1 LHIYTFYVQIYTYFE
16 YFKNTSKNCFIFETQ
31 NLIMKDEIRK
41 VIILGSGALKIG
53 EAGEFDYSG
62 SQALK
67 ALKEEGI
74 ETVLINPN
82 IATVQTSENI
92 ADKIYFLPVNPW
104 FVEKVIAKEL
114 PDGVL
119 LSFGGQTALNCGTEL
134 YRTGIFEKYNV
145 KVLGTPVTAIMDTED
160 RELFV
165 TRLNEIDIKTPRSIA
180 VTGVDESIDAAE
192 KLGFPV
198 IIRAAY
204 ALGGQG
210 SGFAL
215 NADELRTLAFK
226 AFSYTNQILV
236 EESLK
241 GWKEV
246 EYEVVRDRYDNC
258 ITVCN
263 MENFDPLGIH
273 TGESIVVA
281 PSQTLT
287 NSEYHMLRELSIRII
302 RHIGIIGECNVQ
314 YALDPNSED
323 YRVIEVNARL
333 SRSSALAS
341 KATGYPLAF
350 IAAKLGLGWGLH
362 ELKNSVTKTTTACFE
377 PALDYIVCKIPRW
390 DLNKF
395 QGVSHLIG
403 SSMKSV
409 GEVMAIGR
417 TFEEAIQ
424 KGLRMIGQGMHGFVG
439 NRNLSF
445 EDIERELSEP
455 TDMRIFSIAEALEVG
470 IPIERI
476 YDLTR
481 IDKWFLFKL
490 KNIIDTKNVLS
501 EYKSIEELP
510 KDLLLQAKIK
520 GFSDFQIA
528 RHVVKPDP
536 SSINREM
543 LRVRAFRKAMGIKPY
558 VRQIDTL
565 AAEYPAVTNYLYL
578 TYSGTEHDI
587 SYEDDKRSVIVL
599 GSGAYRIG
607 SSVEFDWCS
616 VNAIN
621 TIRKEG
627 FRSVMIN
634 YNPETVSTDYDI
646 CDRLYFDELS
656 FERVMDIVD
665 LEKPKGV
672 IVSMGGQI
680 PNNLAMRLH
689 VENVNVLGTSPVSI
703 DQAENRHKFSYMLDT
718 LKVDQPRWKELSNI
732 EDIYDFV
739 DRIGFPVL
747 VRPSYVLSGA
757 AMNIVSNKSELSHF
771 LDLASQ
777 VSKQHPVVVSEF
789 IENAKEIEIDAVARD
804 GEIMAYA
811 ISEHVE
817 FAGVHSGDATIV
829 FPPQKLYFE
838 TVRRIKRISREI
850 SRELKITGPFNIQ
863 FLAKDNDIKVIECNL
878 RASRS
883 MPFVSKVLKINL
895 IELATKIMLGV
906 PAEKPHKSVF
916 DLDYVG
922 VKAPQFSFSRLAMA
936 DPVLGVDMSSTGEVG
951 CIGEGFYEAIL
962 KAMFSVGYRVPVKSI
977 LLSTGP
983 AKSKAELLSS
993 AKALKEKGYKLYATR
1008 GTQVFLQN
1016 AGIEAEVAY
1025 WPDEKKSPNTIELIR
1040 SKEVDLVVNIPKD
1053 LSASELN
1060 NDYSIRRSAIDF
1072 NVPLLTNTRVASA
1085 FILAFCRLNENDI
1098 AIKSWDEYK

>member
-1 LHIYTFYVQIYTYFE
+1 
-16 YFKNTSKNCFIFETQ
+16 
-31 NLIMKDEIRK
+31 MKAEIKK

-74 ETVLINPN
+74 YTILINPN
-82 IATVQTSENI
+82 IATVQTSEEL
-92 ADKIYFLPVNPW
+92 ADKIYFLPVTPY
-104 FVEKVIAKEL
+104 FVEKIIAIEL
-114 PDGVL
+114 PEGIL
-119 LSFGGQTALNCGTEL
+119 LSFGGQTALNCGTQL
-134 YRTGIFEKYNV
+134 YLNGIFQKYGV
-145 KVLGTPVTAIMDTED
+145 EVLGTPVKAIMDTED

-165 TRLNEIDIKTPRSIA
+165 KKLGEIDIKTPRSIA
-180 VTGVDESIDAAE
+180 VNGPEEAVKAAGR
-192 KLGFPV
+192 LGFPV

-204 ALGGQG
+204 TLGGQG
-210 SGFAL
+210 SGFAS
-215 NADELRTLAFK
+215 NIEELRTLASK
-226 AFSYTNQILV
+226 AFSYTGQILV

-287 NSEYHMLRELSIRII
+287 NSEYHKLRELSIRII

-314 YALDPNSED
+314 YALSPESED

-350 IAAKLGLGWGLH
+350 IAAKLGLGYGLH
-362 ELKNSVTKTTTACFE
+362 ELKNSVTKNTTACFE

-395 QGVSHLIG
+395 KGVSHQIG

-417 TFEEAIQ
+417 SFEEVIQ
-424 KGLRMIGQGMHGFVG
+424 KGLRMIGQGMHGFTG
-439 NRNLSF
+439 NRNHEFSNL
-445 EDIERELSEP
+445 EHELAEP
-455 TDMRIFSIAEALEVG
+455 TDMRIFVIAKALEKRMSVDK
-470 IPIERI
+470 I
-476 YDLTR
+476 YDLTK
-481 IDKWFLFKL
+481 IDKWFLYKL
-490 KNIIDTKNVLS
+490 NNIISVS
-501 EYKSIEELP
+501 EELSGFNSLDDVP
-510 KDLLLQAKIK
+510 EELFRQAKIY

-528 RHVVKPDP
+528 RHVLKSEIVN
-536 SSINREM
+536 INNDVAK
-543 LRVRAFRKAMGIKPY
+543 VRDFRKNLGIIPY
-558 VRQIDTL
+558 ARQIDTL

-578 TYSGTEHDI
+578 TYSASEHDI
-587 SYEDDKRSVIVL
+587 SFNHDQKSMIVL

-616 VNAIN
+616 VNSVE
-621 TIRKEG
+621 TIKKEG

-646 CDRLYFDELS
+646 CDRLYFDELT
-656 FERVMDIVD
+656 FERVLDVIE
-665 LEKPKGV
+665 LEQPGGV
-672 IVSMGGQI
+672 IVSVGGQI

-689 VENVNVLGTSPVSI
+689 ERNVPVLGTSPLSI
-703 DQAENRHKFSYMLDT
+703 DRAENRHKFSQMCDNLNIN
-718 LKVDQPRWKELSNI
+718 QPKWKELSSI
-732 EDIYDFV
+732 EDIYEFV

-747 VRPSYVLSGA
+747 IRPSYVLSGA
-757 AMNIVSNKSELSHF
+757 AMNVVSNKNELSHY
-771 LDLASQ
+771 LELAAQ
-777 VSKQHPVVVSEF
+777 VSKQYPVVVSEF
-789 IENAKEIEIDAVARD
+789 IENAKEIEVDAVARK
-804 GEIMAYA
+804 GEVIAYA

-817 FAGVHSGDATIV
+817 FAGVHSGDATMV
-829 FPPQKLYFE
+829 FPAQKIYFE
-838 TVRRIKRISREI
+838 TARRIKRISRLI
-850 SRELKITGPFNIQ
+850 SRELNISGPFNIQ

-895 IELATKIMLGV
+895 IELATKVMLGIGV
-906 PAEKPHKSVF
+906 EKPNKSVF

-922 VKAPQFSFSRLAMA
+922 VKAPQFSFSRLAKA

-962 KAMFSVGYRVPVKSI
+962 KAMFSVGYRVPQKSI

-983 AKSKAELLSS
+983 ARSKVELLNS
-993 AKALKEKGYKLYATR
+993 ARALVARGHRLYATR
-1008 GTQVFLQN
+1008 GTQIFLKN
-1016 AGIEAEVAY
+1016 AGIDADVAY
-1025 WPDEKKSPNTIELIR
+1025 WPDENRSPNTIELIKTR
-1040 SKEVDLVVNIPKD
+1040 EVDLVVNIPKD
-1053 LSASELN
+1053 LSDIELN
-1060 NDYSIRRSAIDF
+1060 NDYIIRRSAVDF
-1072 NVPLLTNTRVASA
+1072 NVPLITNARLASA
-1085 FILAFCRLNENDI
+1085 FILAFCRMKIEDL